1 MTSKQMYVVLPSTA
15 LILFGLCA
23 AGFWYYSA
31 HQPDRNSVEYI
42 KREVGR
48 HILLPPNEQPV
59 LATITDTTKVSSPFL
74 KRGSNGDKVLIFAQ
88 ARRVILY
95 RPSLDRI
102 VDVGP
107 IEVNSAGK

>member
-1 MTSKQMYVVLPSTA
+1 MTSKQKYTVVPGIA
-15 LILFGLCA
+15 LILFCLCA
-23 AGFWYYSA
+23 AGLWYYSA
-31 HQPDRNSVEYI
+31 HQPDRNSVDFV

-48 HILLPPNEQPV
+48 HMLLPPNEQPV
-59 LATITDTTKVSSPFL
+59 LATITDATRVSSPFL

-107 IEVNSAGK
+107 IEVNPGGK